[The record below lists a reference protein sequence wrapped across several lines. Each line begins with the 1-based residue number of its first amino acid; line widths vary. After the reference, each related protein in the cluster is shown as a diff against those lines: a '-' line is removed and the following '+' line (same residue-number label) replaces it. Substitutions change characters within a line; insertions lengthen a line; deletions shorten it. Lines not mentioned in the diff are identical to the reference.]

1 MKGKIIMANIR
12 EFDYDSDD
20 EFYYIAGYTPGG
32 APYGITWEQAA
43 EDGLLDSEETIEPDQ
58 DFPF

>member
-1 MKGKIIMANIR
+1 MKAKDFV
-12 EFDYDSDD
+12 EHDSDD

-32 APYGITWEQAA
+32 APYGITWEQAKEA
-43 EDGLLDSEETIEPDQ
+43 EEQGNFESYDEVD